1 MTETLPPE
9 DGVAA
14 TPPEDEVEASRMPL
28 LAHLI
33 ELRQRLIRAIAAVL
47 VAFVVCFIFA
57 KQIYNVLLIPYV
69 WAASAH
75 GDVPRL
81 IYTAPQEYFIT
92 QMKVALFGAL
102 FIAFPVIAIQIYK
115 FVAPGL
121 YKNER
126 QSFVPYLIATPV
138 LFIVG
143 ALVVFSIMMPLAM
156 RFFLSLEQPGGNG
169 VAAIDLLPKVDEY
182 LGLVMTLILAFGLVF
197 QLPVILT
204 LLARIGIVSSDMLK
218 GGRRYA
224 IVLAFVAAAVLT
236 PPDLISQF
244 GLALPTLLLYEGSI
258 LSVKLVERRRAR
270 AEAAREAAE
279 GKAA

>member
-1 MTETLPPE
+1 MT
-9 DGVAA
+9 DKGAAA
-14 TPPEDEVEASRMPL
+14 TPPAEDEVEASRMPL

-33 ELRQRLIRAIAAVL
+33 ELRQRLIRAIIAVM

-69 WAASAH
+69 WASSMH

-138 LFIVG
+138 LFIIG
-143 ALVVFSIMMPLAM
+143 ALVVFTIMMPLAM

-204 LLARIGIVSSDMLK
+204 LLARIGIVSSAMLK
-218 GGRRYA
+218 SGRRYA
-224 IVLAFVAAAVLT
+224 IVLAFIAAAVLT

-270 AEAAREAAE
+270 DEAAREAAE
-279 GKAA
+279 GGAA

>member
-1 MTETLPPE
+1 MTDKDTAASPPE
-9 DGVAA
+9 
-14 TPPEDEVEASRMPL
+14 ELDEIEASRAPL
-28 LAHLI
+28 LSHLI
-33 ELRQRLIRAIAAVL
+33 ELRQRLIRAIAAVM

-57 KQIYNVLLIPYV
+57 KQIYNILLIPYV
-69 WAASAH
+69 WAASMH

-126 QSFVPYLIATPV
+126 QSFLPYLIATPV
-138 LFIVG
+138 LFILG

-204 LLARIGIVSSDMLK
+204 LLARIGIVSSDMLR

-224 IVLAFVAAAVLT
+224 IVLAFIAAAVLT

-258 LSVKLVERRRAR
+258 LSVRMVERRRAR
-270 AEAAREAAE
+270 AEAARAAAE
-279 GKAA
+279 GGVT

>member
-1 MTETLPPE
+1 MTTTPE
-9 DGVAA
+9 
-14 TPPEDEVEASRMPL
+14 EDEVEASRAPL
-28 LAHLI
+28 LEHLI
-33 ELRQRLIRAIAAVL
+33 ELRQRLIRAIIAVFI
-47 VAFVVCFIFA
+47 AFVACFIFA
-57 KQIYNVLLIPYV
+57 KQIYNILLIPYI
-69 WAASAH
+69 WAASMH

-126 QSFVPYLIATPV
+126 QSFLPYLVATPV
-138 LFIVG
+138 LFVVG

-169 VAAIDLLPKVDEY
+169 MAAIDLLPKVDEY
-182 LGLVMTLILAFGLVF
+182 LSLVMTLILAFGLVF

-204 LLARIGIVSSDMLK
+204 LLARIGVVSSQTLRN
-218 GGRRYA
+218 GRRYA
-224 IVLAFVAAAVLT
+224 IVLAFIAAAVLT
-236 PPDLISQF
+236 PPDIISQF
-244 GLALPTLLLYEGSI
+244 SLAIPTLLLYEGSI

-270 AEAAREAAE
+270 DEAARAAAD